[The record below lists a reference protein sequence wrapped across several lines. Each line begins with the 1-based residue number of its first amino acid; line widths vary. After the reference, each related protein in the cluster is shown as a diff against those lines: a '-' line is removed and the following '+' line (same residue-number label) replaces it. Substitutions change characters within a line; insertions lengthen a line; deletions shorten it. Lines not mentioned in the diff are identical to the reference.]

1 LEARKDILSN
11 AGIRVCECGMLD
23 SESNQAARDRW
34 MQLMGNAFSE
44 AALPAEA
51 EQFLRTFL
59 EQMSTFMINDGGF
72 EA

>member
-1 LEARKDILSN
+1 MRHARFRI
-11 AGIRVCECGMLD
+11 
-23 SESNQAARDRW
+23 NQAARDRW

-44 AALPAEA
+44 AALPTEA